1 MKQDYFIK
9 FDRRI
14 NNIIGCQRATLILS
28 TLEYWFSKKQEGFYK
43 FIGPCS
49 HPLYKKE
56 DSWTEELGCDPKSFT
71 NSFKKIGVK
80 YKSRTAFEKVEDK
93 FQGKMYASYYD
104 RYSNRVFFV
113 RNHEEVNKF
122 FARIYSPVDTDE
134 SQVENKKKTQPLL
147 VSSSI
152 KNPLRNGKNY
162 RSYKE
167 AKNTSNDLSKDKY
180 HANDEIVK
188 KMVEFWTALVEGGK
202 GKIEITSKRTAF
214 LKQAFKDKFDS
225 CLEKW
230 KKYCQD
236 IASSRFL
243 MGEIKSSFRATL
255 DWALKFDIIQKI
267 HEGNYGIGDRNPLPV
282 MSAAGLFA
290 KNSKIEIASEAEVIQ
305 KAMDEPL
312 PVREFRLKWLNKFG
326 AGNYRECLKGA
337 TLKVEEG
344 TTLILRPSSRYNA
357 KTIASW
363 WVPALLD
370 DSPFT
375 GANIIQEENGLVFD
389 KWFGECQTGE
399 GSPPE
404 HKHETAGVKAP
415 GDLNEAALILLPL
428 PEIRQ
433 DMKTFA
439 GRSPEGVEAFE
450 GEQPGVVAPVSAET
464 QMLREQ
470 LRQVLPA
477 HQFPG
482 WLGSIEVEHIGKDGK
497 IVVALEEPLAVEWC
511 RLRFS
516 QEIFQAAASLW
527 KGVVRLV
534 IRQKAGNTG
543 DLSVEKIPQQS
554 ENVTQK
560 PTWEQAIQSL
570 LSACPSRSGETRRM
584 QACEAFG

>member
-1 MKQDYFIK
+1 
-9 FDRRI
+9 
-14 NNIIGCQRATLILS
+14 
-28 TLEYWFSKKQEGFYK
+28 
-43 FIGPCS
+43 
-49 HPLYKKE
+49 
-56 DSWTEELGCDPKSFT
+56 
-71 NSFKKIGVK
+71 
-80 YKSRTAFEKVEDK
+80 
-93 FQGKMYASYYD
+93 
-104 RYSNRVFFV
+104 
-113 RNHEEVNKF
+113 
-122 FARIYSPVDTDE
+122 
-134 SQVENKKKTQPLL
+134 
-147 VSSSI
+147 
-152 KNPLRNGKNY
+152 
-162 RSYKE
+162 
-167 AKNTSNDLSKDKY
+167 
-180 HANDEIVK
+180 
-188 KMVEFWTALVEGGK
+188 
-202 GKIEITSKRTAF
+202 
-214 LKQAFKDKFDS
+214 
-225 CLEKW
+225 
-230 KKYCQD
+230 
-236 IASSRFL
+236 
-243 MGEIKSSFRATL
+243 
-255 DWALKFDIIQKI
+255 
-267 HEGNYGIGDRNPLPV
+267 
-282 MSAAGLFA
+282 
-290 KNSKIEIASEAEVIQ
+290 
-305 KAMDEPL
+305 
-312 PVREFRLKWLNKFG
+312 VREFRLKWLNKFG

-337 TLKVEEG
+337 ALKVEEG

-399 GSPPE
+399 ESPPE

-415 GDLNEAALILLPL
+415 GDLIAAAPIPLPL

-439 GRSPEGVEAFE
+439 GRSPEGVEDFE
-450 GEQPGVVAPVSAET
+450 GEQPGGVAPVSAET

-482 WLGSIEVEHIGKDGK
+482 WLSAIEVEDICPDGA
-497 IVVALEEPLAVEWC
+497 IIIALEEPLAVEWC

-560 PTWEQAIQSL
+560 LTWEQAIQSL
-570 LSACPSRSGETRRM
+570 LSACPSRSGETRRI